1 MSLTVQI
8 NIFFLI
14 HSKKNMY
21 FYMFYNDVLVV
32 IKCNSG
38 LYFVFSQD
46 VHYFRVFWSF
56 SQHQ

>member
-1 MSLTVQI
+1 
-8 NIFFLI
+8 
-14 HSKKNMY
+14 MY